1 MFHMWSGEIAVK
13 CSSLEIYFCVY
24 FHGPGITNVKQIF
37 NRPCTFDTTVMGLMH
52 NGISIYDHWYNH
64 LMYMLMFSNLYPE
77 TSDIINWFS
86 EIMIQWLEHW
96 INSQENYIWLTT
108 LDLSFIISEKLYLPC
123 LLFKVGK
130 KHQRKKR

>member
-1 MFHMWSGEIAVK
+1 
-13 CSSLEIYFCVY
+13 
-24 FHGPGITNVKQIF
+24 
-37 NRPCTFDTTVMGLMH
+37 
-52 NGISIYDHWYNH
+52 
-64 LMYMLMFSNLYPE
+64 MLMFSNLYPE

-108 LDLSFIISEKLYLPC
+108 LDLIFIISEKLYLPC